1 MDSKNTKTVT
11 LAITRDVSASIA
23 QCELTHLERTPIDV
37 SVARE
42 QHRAYENALISAGC
56 ELRRLPELPG
66 CPDAVFVEDTAIVLR
81 ELAMITRP
89 GAESRRPETDGMAMV
104 LRPFRKL
111 SYIREPGTVD
121 GGDVLVVGKTLF
133 VGISS
138 RTNEEG
144 VRQIRAIVE
153 PEGYRVIATQVNG
166 CLHLKSAVCAL
177 DDRTLLIHRD
187 WIDADAFRKY
197 SLIDIDPDEP
207 FAANALRVGDRVIYP
222 SAYRK
227 TRDRLQEAGFNLRLV
242 DASELAKAEGGVTCC
257 SVLVEV

>member
-1 MDSKNTKTVT
+1 MVSKNSKTVT
-11 LAITRDVSASIA
+11 LAITREVSASIA
-23 QCELTHLERTPIDV
+23 QCELTHLERTSIDV
-37 SVARE
+37 GIARE

-56 ELRRLPELPG
+56 ELRRLPELPE

-81 ELAMITRP
+81 ELAIVTRP
-89 GAESRRPETDGMAMV
+89 GAESRRPETDAVATV
-104 LRPFRKL
+104 LRPLRKL

-121 GGDVLVVGKTLF
+121 GGDVLVVDKTLF
-133 VGISS
+133 VGISG
-138 RTNEEG
+138 RTNDEG
-144 VRQIRAIVE
+144 IQQIRAIVE
-153 PEGYRVIATQVNG
+153 PVGYRVITVQVNS

-177 DDRTLLIHRD
+177 DDRTLLIHRN
-187 WIDADAFRKY
+187 WIDADAFKTY

-207 FAANALRVGDRVIYP
+207 FAANALKVGDRVIYP

-242 DASELAKAEGGVTCC
+242 DASELARAEGGVTCC